1 MTLNRLKEFV
11 PLDFGLLKK
20 WKEQFLVLAE
30 LIVYELAPIKKNL
43 VYFLLLEILDPS
55 RLAQRY
61 DRLRRER
68 SVRTEREKVR
78 IEMLRKFKDR
88 RFCAIQG
95 QVSCQITPNYNILG
109 KSVRGISC
117 QPIPNVIVWEKTRN
131 KRN

>member
-95 QVSCQITPNYNILG
+95 QVSCQITPNYNIFG
-109 KSVRGISC
+109 EIC
-117 QPIPNVIVWEKTRN
+117 
-131 KRN
+131 